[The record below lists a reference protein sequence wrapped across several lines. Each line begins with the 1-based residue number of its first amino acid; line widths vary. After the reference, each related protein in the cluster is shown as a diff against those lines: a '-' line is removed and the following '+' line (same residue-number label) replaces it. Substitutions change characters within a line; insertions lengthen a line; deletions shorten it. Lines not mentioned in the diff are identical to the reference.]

1 MAQILNLKKTND
13 DFNTEIRKMLLLC
26 QEDIESTNTLIL
38 EKLDSNVPLVKEIAS
53 YLVLSGGKRL
63 RPLLT
68 SCSYHLLTNDLDKN
82 KKHIGLAAAVEFIH
96 AATLL
101 HDDVIDESSLR
112 RGVKTTNSI
121 WGNQSSILV
130 GDYLLSRCFEIMV
143 EDGDLEI
150 LKLLSS
156 TSAKIAQGEV
166 LQLQHKGE
174 ADLLED
180 TYIDII
186 SLKTAALFS
195 AATKTG
201 ACLSGSN
208 EKEKMALESY
218 GKNLGLAFQ
227 IADDALDYYGKDKF
241 FGKEIGKDFFEGKV
255 TLPLIIVFQ
264 KGNNE
269 EREFLSEIL
278 QKEKRNEDDFSE
290 TLALINKYKT
300 IEASMKRAEYF
311 VNVSYDSLGIF
322 PDSDDKNT
330 LQNLTSFSLNRSF

>member
-1 MAQILNLKKTND
+1 
-13 DFNTEIRKMLLLC
+13 
-26 QEDIESTNTLIL
+26 
-38 EKLDSNVPLVKEIAS
+38 
-53 YLVLSGGKRL
+53 
-63 RPLLT
+63 
-68 SCSYHLLTNDLDKN
+68 
-82 KKHIGLAAAVEFIH
+82 
-96 AATLL
+96 
-101 HDDVIDESSLR
+101 
-112 RGVKTTNSI
+112 
-121 WGNQSSILV
+121 
-130 GDYLLSRCFEIMV
+130 MV

-180 TYIDII
+180 TYSEII
-186 SLKTAALFS
+186 NLKTASLFS

-201 ACLSGSN
+201 AILAGSN
-208 EKEKMALESY
+208 NKEKKALESY
-218 GKNLGLAFQ
+218 GRNLGLAFQ

-264 KGNNE
+264 KGNDE
-269 EREFLSEIL
+269 ERSFLIEIL
-278 QKEKRNEDDFSE
+278 KKEKRNEDDFSE
-290 TLALINKYKT
+290 VLALINKYKA
-300 IEASMKRAEYF
+300 IDASMKRAEHF

-322 PDSDDKNT
+322 PDSADKRI

>member
-1 MAQILNLKKTND
+1 MGSVIPLKKSANSAYLELK
-13 DFNTEIRKMLLLC
+13 NLLG
-26 QEDIESTNTLIL
+26 NKL
-38 EKLDSNVPLVKEIAS
+38 EKVESLIGLKLKSEVNLIEKMS
-53 YLVLSGGKRL
+53 GHHLQTGGKRL
-63 RPLLT
+63 RALLT
-68 SCSYHLLTNDLDKN
+68 LGSAKLTGYGLGKRDIN
-82 KKHIGLAAAVEFIH
+82 LAACVELIH

-143 EDGDLEI
+143 DDGDLEV

-186 SLKTAALFS
+186 NLKTAALFS
-195 AATKTG
+195 ASTKTG

-208 EKEKMALESY
+208 EKEKKALESY

-241 FGKEIGKDFFEGKV
+241 FGKEIGKDFYEGKV
-255 TLPLIIVFQ
+255 TLPLIIIFQ
-264 KGNNE
+264 KGNDE
-269 EREFLSEIL
+269 ERSFLTEIMEK
-278 QKEKRNEDDFSE
+278 KERNEDDFSE
-290 TLALINKYKT
+290 TLALINKYKA
-300 IEASMKRAEYF
+300 IDASLKRAEYF
-311 VNVSYDSLGIF
+311 VNVSYDSLGLF
-322 PDSDDKNT
+322 PNNEDKKI
-330 LQNLTSFSLNRSF
+330 LQNLTGFSLNRSF